1 MLKKTEISFTNG
13 NVALS
18 LMFWLSRWNCL
29 EHPGT
34 QSVFRVHKLSFLGI
48 SCLCGFDWYV
58 CFDISCPPPSSG
70 FVGCQSPLLSLCLP
84 LIWPSPSLEFPTL
97 CCCSLGMSHPCT
109 SPHNQSKPMCLR
121 LLSCQWQ
128 GASLSGS
135 YHLLGPTPHFMHEGW
150 FHPPSRVKEGHD
162 NITWLILPDICQALN
177 YSALLCLPPFLARPR
192 WLQKEQVTLNASPMR
207 R

>member
-34 QSVFRVHKLSFLGI
+34 QSVFRVHELSFLGI

-97 CCCSLGMSHPCT
+97 CRCSLGMSHPCT

-121 LLSCQWQ
+121 LLSCQSMARSFTLRLWPP
-128 GASLSGS
+128 SGS
-135 YHLLGPTPHFMHEGW
+135 HSSFYAWRLIPPTFQGEGRTRQYHLTDFAWHLPSAQLQCSSLPP
-150 FHPPSRVKEGHD
+150 PPS
-162 NITWLILPDICQALN
+162 
-177 YSALLCLPPFLARPR
+177 
-192 WLQKEQVTLNASPMR
+192 
-207 R
+207 